1 MRELACGRFRLALGR
16 PLVMGIVN
24 VTPDSFSDG
33 GRFAS
38 VEAAVSQAHRLI
50 EEGADILDIGGE
62 STRPGATPVSVADE
76 LARVLPVVEDLAVR
90 PIPLSID
97 TYKPAVMSAAL
108 AAGVSMVNDVKAL
121 REPGALAVL
130 RDSDAAVCL
139 MHMQGD
145 PQTMQLNPHY
155 QDVVHEVRAFL
166 HERVAACEAAGIDRA
181 RLVLDPGFGFGKSR
195 RHNIELL
202 RHLRELAPAGLPLL
216 AGLSRKSVLGKIT
229 ARSVEERVHSSVAAA
244 LVAVYRGAAI
254 VRVHDV
260 GATRDALA
268 VYGAVEL
275 NHD

>member
-1 MRELACGRFRLALGR
+1 MRELVCGRFRLPLSR

-38 VEAAVSQAHRLI
+38 VEAAVQQARRLI

-62 STRPGATPVSVADE
+62 STRPGAAAVPVAEE
-76 LARVLPVVEDLAVR
+76 LARVLPVLEELSET

-97 TYKPAVMSAAL
+97 TYKPAVMAAAL
-108 AAGVSMVNDVKAL
+108 TAGASMVNDVRAL

-130 RDSDAAVCL
+130 RGSDAAVCL
-139 MHMQGD
+139 MHMQGT
-145 PQTMQLNPHY
+145 PQTMQIDPRY
-155 QDVVHEVRAFL
+155 EDVVGEVCGFL
-166 HERVAACEAAGIDRA
+166 RERVEACEAAGIDRA
-181 RLVLDPGFGFGKSR
+181 RIVIDPGFGFGKTKA
-195 RHNIELL
+195 HNIELL
-202 RHLRELAPAGLPLL
+202 RHLGQLGVLGLPIL
-216 AGLSRKSVLGKIT
+216 AGLSRKSVLGTIT
-229 ARSVEERVHSSVAAA
+229 ARTVGERVHSSIAAA

-268 VYGAVEL
+268 VYEAIESRS
-275 NHD
+275 